1 MSEQILTQ
9 EEVDSLLRGIS
20 GGEIETETDV
30 EQDESG
36 IVAYDLTS
44 QDRIIRGR
52 MPTLEIINDR
62 FARFLR
68 NSFTSSL
75 RRIVDVTS
83 LSIDML
89 KFGEFLKTL
98 PVPTSIHLFHMDP
111 LRGTSIF
118 VMEAPLVFSLIDIY
132 FGGNGS
138 SHYKVEG
145 RDFSPIETKIIL
157 DIVQVVFKEFEKAWS
172 PVYEIKAKY
181 VRSEI
186 NPQFVTIMPMT
197 DVVIV
202 SKFSMEMEFSSGNMM
217 LCFPYTMM
225 QPIKEKLV
233 ASFQSEQM
241 DQDSGWLREFRK
253 GLLRA
258 EVGLTVELGTTKIK
272 ASDLINLKKG
282 DVIRLNRYVSEP
294 VEVKV
299 EGVEKFLGIP
309 GVYKGNKAVRV
320 ISKVQDSF

>member
-20 GGEIETETDV
+20 GGEIETETGV

-36 IVAYDLTS
+36 VVPYDLTS

-68 NSFTSSL
+68 NSLTSSL

-83 LSIDML
+83 LSIDMM
-89 KFGEFLKTL
+89 KFGEFLKAL

-111 LRGTSIF
+111 LRGMSLF

-132 FGGNGS
+132 LGGSGS
-138 SHYKVEG
+138 SHYKIEG
-145 RDFSPIETKIIL
+145 RDFSPIEMKLIL
-157 DIVQVVFKEFEKAWS
+157 EVTQVVFQEFEKAWA
-172 PVYEIKAKY
+172 PVYQIKTEI

-197 DVVIV
+197 DVVMV
-202 SKFSMEMEFSSGNMM
+202 SKFSMEMEFSSGKMM
-217 LCFPYTMM
+217 FCFPYTMM
-225 QPIKEKLV
+225 QPIKEKLI

-253 GLLRA
+253 ALLKA
-258 EVGLTVELGTTKIK
+258 EVNLMVELGKTEMK
-272 ASDLINLKKG
+272 ASDLIKLQVGN
-282 DVIRLNRYVSEP
+282 VIRLDRYVSEP
-294 VEVKV
+294 VDVKV
-299 EGVEKFLGIP
+299 EGLKKFAGIP
-309 GVYKGNKAVRV
+309 GVYRGNKAVRIV
-320 ISKVQDSF
+320 SKVKDNF

>member
-1 MSEQILTQ
+1 MSDQILTQ

-20 GGEIETETDV
+20 GGEIETETDI
-30 EQDESG
+30 EEDESG
-36 IVAYDLTS
+36 IVPYDLTS

-68 NSFTSSL
+68 NVFTSSL

-83 LSIDML
+83 LSIDMV

-98 PVPTSIHLFHMDP
+98 PIPTSIHLFHMEP
-111 LRGTSIF
+111 LRGISLF
-118 VMEAPLVFSLIDIY
+118 VIEAPLVFSMIDIF

-145 RDFSPIETKIIL
+145 RDFSPIEMRIIRR
-157 DIVQVVFKEFEKAWS
+157 IVQMVFTEFERAWA
-172 PVYEIKAKY
+172 PVYKVKTNL

-197 DVVIV
+197 DVVII
-202 SKFSMEMEFSSGNMM
+202 SKFSLEMEFGSGNMIF
-217 LCFPYTMM
+217 CFPYTMI
-225 QPIKEKLV
+225 QPIKEKLT

-241 DQDSGWLREFRK
+241 EQDSGWIREFRK
-253 GLLRA
+253 AMLQA
-258 EVGLTVELGTTKIK
+258 EVDLTVKLGNANMK
-272 ASDLINLKKG
+272 AKDLIELKAG
-282 DVIRLNRYVSEP
+282 DIIRLDRYASEP
-294 VEVKV
+294 VDVLV
-299 EGVEKFLGIP
+299 EGVKKFLGVP
-309 GVYKGNKAVRV
+309 GIYKGNKAVRV
-320 ISKVQDSF
+320 VSKVHEGL

>member
-36 IVAYDLTS
+36 IVPYDLTS

-83 LSIDML
+83 LSIDMV
-89 KFGEFLKTL
+89 KFGEFMKTL

-118 VMEAPLVFSLIDIY
+118 VMEAPLVFSLIDI
-132 FGGNGS
+132 FLGGNGS

-145 RDFSPIETKIIL
+145 RDFSPIEMKIIMEV
-157 DIVQVVFKEFEKAWS
+157 VQTAFREMEKAWA
-172 PVYEIKAKY
+172 PVYEIKLSY
-181 VRSEI
+181 IRSEI
-186 NPQFVTIMPMT
+186 NPQFVTVMPMT
-197 DVVIV
+197 DVVVV
-202 SKFSMEMEFSSGNMM
+202 SKFGVEMEFSSGNIMM
-217 LCFPYTMM
+217 CFPYTML
-225 QPIKEKLV
+225 QPIKEKLL

-241 DQDSGWLREFRK
+241 EQDTGWLREFRR
-253 GLLRA
+253 GLLKA
-258 EVGLTVELGTTKIK
+258 EVELTVELGTTEIK
-272 ASDLINLKKG
+272 ASDLVGLKRG

-294 VEVKV
+294 VEIKV
-299 EGVEKFLGIP
+299 EGVKKFLGTP
-309 GVYKGNKAVRV
+309 GVYKGNKAVRIV
-320 ISKVQDSF
+320 SKVQESF

>member
-20 GGEIETETDV
+20 GGEIETETDI

-36 IVAYDLTS
+36 IVPYDLTS

-75 RRIVDVTS
+75 RRIVDVTA
-83 LSIDML
+83 LSIDMM

-111 LRGTSIF
+111 LRGMSLF
-118 VMEAPLVFSLIDIY
+118 VMESPLVFSLIDIY
-132 FGGNGS
+132 LGGNGS

-145 RDFSPIETKIIL
+145 RDFSPIEMKIIRE
-157 DIVQVVFKEFEKAWS
+157 VVNVVFQEFERAWA
-172 PVYEIKAKY
+172 PVYEIKAKF

-197 DVVIV
+197 DVVMV

-258 EVGLTVELGTTKIK
+258 KVGLTVELGTTEIK
-272 ASDLINLKKG
+272 ANDLIRLKEG

-294 VEVKV
+294 VDIKV
-299 EGVEKFLGIP
+299 EGLKKFRGIP
-309 GVYKGNKAVRV
+309 GVYKGSKAVRIV
-320 ISKVQDSF
+320 TKVQDSF